1 MTIINNL
8 SIHDMYEYRKHS
20 PDYAGDLVCYL
31 YRGFD
36 TATNTWK
43 WMAKGTH
50 IPFPVRSGTWFDG
63 LTPSIMVSWM
73 ARNGW
78 TLHTRVVMP

>member
-8 SIHDMYEYRKHS
+8 SIHDMYEYRNPVS
-20 PDYAGDLVCYL
+20 GGRCFL

-43 WMAKGTH
+43 WMAKGC